1 MDLNR
6 PHPGSPDNPA
16 SHIEFQIS
24 LLHLMAQKSMAQK
37 SMAQK
42 SMAQKSMA
50 QKSASQKTKDQP
62 RVGRISGS
70 TVGPWIQIME
80 LERLQHPGLDQVRL

>member
-24 LLHLMAQKSMAQK
+24 LLHL
-37 SMAQK
+37 MAQK